1 MDEEEVKKQ
10 ESLAEGT
17 VIEQTPVAVSIPSE
31 DGKDISVESKL
42 FFNQVANKDPFLVS
56 TSLPGVLAATAS
68 HYGVFFTAP
77 FPCEIVRVSIVHSTA
92 GSDAGSVS
100 LQLEK
105 LTGTQALDAGVAVL
119 AAGYDLKGTANTVA
133 FPALTTTKANRILEK
148 GNRLALDDAGTL
160 TAVAGVQVTV
170 ELRPLGQGHYRF
182 V

>member
-1 MDEEEVKKQ
+1 MPEEEAKKT
-10 ESLAEGT
+10 AEG
-17 VIEQTPVAVSIPSE
+17 IPEEPQVFLAPQDQSTLRKTE
-31 DGKDISVESKL
+31 DVPPNGRF
-42 FFNQVANKDPFLVS
+42 FFNEIRNKDPFLI
-56 TSLPGVLAATAS
+56 TASLPGVLAATAS

-92 GSDAGSVS
+92 GSDAGAVT

-119 AAGYDLKGTANTVA
+119 AATYDLKGTANTVA
-133 FPALTTTKANRILEK
+133 YPALTTTKVDRILEK

-170 ELRPLGQGHYRF
+170 EFRPLGQGHYRF